1 MARKPTPLTDLI
13 IAMCHTPALQ
23 DQFLSGQRDDA
34 LITQFG
40 VTPDELALLRD
51 GKLSDD
57 QQGGGSR
64 GGLRGRIVGDGPSE
78 SFGPTDAGG
87 TGPVVTHWI
96 RVAKWITTA
105 DEPDDDDG
113 EEDDDDDNS

>member
-1 MARKPTPLTDLI
+1 MA
-13 IAMCHTPALQ
+13 AEAGYGAE
-23 DQFLSGQRDDA
+23 SY
-34 LITQFG
+34 
-40 VTPDELALLRD
+40 
-51 GKLSDD
+51 
-57 QQGGGSR
+57 
-64 GGLRGRIVGDGPSE
+64 GDGPSE

-105 DEPDDDDG
+105 DEPDDDDDG